1 MFGKLC
7 WETYWWIYVERYVEG
22 YLLRDMLRDL
32 CWEICWRIFVGR
44 YVERFMLRFVEKYF
58 VDGFLLRWCW
68 TCCRNYSSGFKDCN
82 TRNMLVGWYDLLWW
96 HDAAILC
103 QRARQFAFKSSSH
116 CFLVQSASSWQC
128 RLWIPSVSLSSIMS
142 KHMVSE
148 PQLCKYLIV
157 HLWFSDSQSY
167 RPPSQD
173 FMYNLCCVF

>member
-1 MFGKLC
+1 MLRDILMDLC
-7 WETYWWIYVERYVEG
+7 WKICWGIFVERYVEG
-22 YLLRDMLRDL
+22 SLLRDMLKDL
-32 CWEICWRIFVGR
+32 CWEICWEIYVEICWEIFCWWIFV
-44 YVERFMLRFVEKYF
+44 E
-58 VDGFLLRWCW
+58 RWCW

>member
-1 MFGKLC
+1 MLRDILMDLC
-7 WETYWWIYVERYVEG
+7 WEICWGIFVERYVEG
-22 YLLRDMLRDL
+22 SLLRDMLRDL
-32 CWEICWRIFVGR
+32 CWEICWEI
-44 YVERFMLRFVEKYF
+44 YVEICWEIFCWWISVE
-58 VDGFLLRWCW
+58 RWCW

-103 QRARQFAFKSSSH
+103 QRTKQFAFKSSSH

-128 RLWIPSVSLSSIMS
+128 RLWIPSVSLSFIMS

-157 HLWFSDSQSY
+157 HLWFSDIQFY

-173 FMYNLCCVF
+173 FLYNLCCVF